1 MIIYVYRIWINNS
14 NFYICKMNITDN
26 IIVSSSYLITQ
37 NWRIYDRTT
46 FSIATKYYKSYYPFV
61 NSTVFLRTFN
71 SNTFYQN
78 CRLFE
83 LQNPKKYNSEIED
96 TLIFKN

>member
-1 MIIYVYRIWINNS
+1 MIIYVYRICINNS
-14 NFYICKMNITDN
+14 L
-26 IIVSSSYLITQ
+26 YLMMQ
-37 NWRIYDRTT
+37 NSRIYVRTT
-46 FSIATKYYKSYYPFV
+46 FSIATKHCKSYYPFV

-83 LQNPKKYNSEIED
+83 LRNPKKYNSEIED
-96 TLIFKN
+96 TLISKN